1 MIGLQFFKY
10 CLGLSSFCKQK
21 MGGVDIVSLAY
32 SVTVTAGGL
41 MGYVSKGSIPSLMA
55 GLAFG
60 SLMGYGTYQTSNDPQ
75 NVNLSLVTSGLLAGV
90 MGYRFF
96 NTGKFMPAGLVFGLS
111 LLMVARFGYRI
122 ASRT

>member
-1 MIGLQFFKY
+1 
-10 CLGLSSFCKQK
+10 

-41 MGYVSKGSIPSLMA
+41 MGYVRAGSIPSLVA

-96 NTGKFMPAGLVFGLS
+96 NSGKFMPAGLVFGLRYN
-111 LLMVARFGYRI
+111 LYFYRL
-122 ASRT
+122 

>member
-1 MIGLQFFKY
+1 MN
-10 CLGLSSFCKQK
+10 K

-41 MGYVSKGSIPSLMA
+41 MGYVRAGSIPSLVA

-96 NTGKFMPAGLVFGLS
+96 NSGKFMPAGLVFGLS